1 MMLIIKTLPKKYLWL
16 FLKALMQF
24 SIKILRFLKRII
36 IEFLS
41 LISFKL
47 GISYKN
53 KVSVFL
59 FHEVSNFPSEFSIQ
73 NKLNV
78 DLNTFKTQINWI
90 QKRFNIIHPSMLLNA
105 EFIPDRSAI
114 ISFDDGMLSV
124 FDYALPYL
132 KDNNIPSV
140 MFLNMSHIVNST
152 PLISAEVLFLDKSG
166 HLTKFMKE
174 KNITPPA
181 YLNISPQQLIEF
193 RSAQET
199 YYMEQI
205 QAYQGPLATLETIKK
220 WNDSK
225 LIVYGN
231 HLYEHWNSTA
241 LTEKEF
247 VDSIR
252 NNSKSLSELNNYIEF
267 FAFPNGQPMSCFT
280 NEYVKL
286 LHNLGLK
293 KVFYSSGGVNS
304 NKNNFLINRIA
315 LFEDDNT
322 PYKLFRRFISV
333 SSNKLIQVD
342 TGFNLDKG

>member
-1 MMLIIKTLPKKYLWL
+1 
-16 FLKALMQF
+16 
-24 SIKILRFLKRII
+24 
-36 IEFLS
+36 
-41 LISFKL
+41 
-47 GISYKN
+47 
-53 KVSVFL
+53 
-59 FHEVSNFPSEFSIQ
+59 
-73 NKLNV
+73 
-78 DLNTFKTQINWI
+78 
-90 QKRFNIIHPSMLLNA
+90 
-105 EFIPDRSAI
+105 
-114 ISFDDGMLSV
+114 MLSV